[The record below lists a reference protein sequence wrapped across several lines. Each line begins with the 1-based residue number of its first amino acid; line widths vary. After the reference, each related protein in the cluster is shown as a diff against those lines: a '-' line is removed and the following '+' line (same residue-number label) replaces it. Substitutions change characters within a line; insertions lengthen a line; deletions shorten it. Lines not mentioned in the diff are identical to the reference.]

1 VAKERGTFTFLYTD
15 IENSSPQWE
24 SDPAAMST
32 RVAKLNDLITTT
44 VESHEGKVFKS
55 LGDGL
60 AAIFDAPHQAV
71 LVAICI
77 QESLVQTDLP
87 KIRIGIHTGYAE
99 QDNLDY
105 QGTTLNRVSRIT
117 NLGHGGQI
125 LISEESL
132 KLAQDRLPPEVT
144 IKDLGIHAIKGHEQ
158 REHVCQMGDIGF
170 PKLRGLKPNTT
181 IPVPDRAFVGRSKE
195 RAEIVQRL
203 GNSSQR
209 LITILGFGG
218 MGKTTLAQVCAAD
231 AQPNYADGAFWVP
244 CEGLQSQDQLVAA
257 ISTELEL
264 TIDPTNPIEGLCA
277 RIDEQ
282 HMLLVLDCFE
292 GLVSA
297 ADAVDELL
305 RNCKNLQVLATS
317 RILLNS
323 PFEYEFE
330 LRGMIDPK
338 AKRPNL
344 KDAIELFRNAG
355 QQVRPGF
362 VVNKGNQRTVSE
374 LVRTLECVPL
384 AIILV
389 ASRLRHRTLEE
400 LSEQVKTSVLETAR
414 RVDGKA
420 DRHANLWHVIDMS
433 FGLLAE
439 DEQEVLTKLSVFA
452 GGFDMAAAEA
462 VLGIDDLVVKVARLR
477 DNSMV
482 SADQHAKTTRYRQ
495 LDSVR
500 EYAREVV
507 DADLWRELQTR
518 HSKHYVTVAERVW
531 RHFEQS
537 EWKQLSALLA
547 TEGANLRQ
555 AVHFTSK
562 EKSWV
567 EVKRFG
573 KYLCRSFAES
583 GLTSDFNSLAAL
595 VLEIS
600 RSESDVD
607 LELEILGL
615 QGITAR
621 RSGDIEGAYMIWEA
635 RRTLFHLRGDAEG
648 EADTLADM
656 ISLALSERHKGRV
669 CDLLLQYKSLGIS
682 YEDDSFLEHQML
694 EARCAAMLGDLA
706 KAEELG
712 AHVERQYNLGNAS
725 RSSFFIL
732 GSLAELSFQLGRMAD
747 SESKGKALLRLAI
760 QSNFPVLAGQALTYM
775 ARADLNAN
783 NLQRAII
790 AISVANSIP
799 KKDAPQCQATIRHV
813 QEDAQVNI
821 AGETLIPNPFT
832 TWSEWATKLYGQGI

>member
-1 VAKERGTFTFLYTD
+1 MAKERGTFTFLYTD

-32 RVAKLNDLITTT
+32 RVANLNDLITTI

-71 LVAICI
+71 LAAMC
-77 QESLVQTDLP
+77 VQDALGKSELP

-132 KLAQDRLPPEVT
+132 KLAQDRLPSEVT

-158 REHVCQMGDIGF
+158 REHVCQIGDLGF

-231 AQPNYADGAFWVP
+231 AQPRYADGAYWVP

-257 ISTELEL
+257 ISTEREL
-264 TIDPTNPIEGLCA
+264 TIDPSNPIEGLCA

-282 HMLLVLDCFE
+282 QMLLVLDCFE

-362 VVNKGNQRTVSE
+362 VVNKGNQRVVSE

-400 LSEQVKTSVLETAR
+400 LAEQVKTSVLETAR
-414 RVDGKA
+414 RVDGKV

-462 VLGIDDLVVKVARLR
+462 VLGVDDLVVKVARLR

-507 DADLWRELQTR
+507 DADLWRELQTK
-518 HSKHYVTVAERVW
+518 HSTYFVTVSEHVRQEFDAGRFAE
-531 RHFEQS
+531 S
-537 EWKQLSALLA
+537 TGLLT
-547 TEGANLRQ
+547 TEGANFRQAFVSAANLEDGAVLASYCWNLCRPMVESGQLSDFQVLSGSGLALCSEQSGYELRVELISLQGTAAMRQEDFLNAELLWKQKLAFCVDDQAKADCLGDLMGLALRQ
-555 AVHFTSK
+555 RNKSQLEELLAQYKPLFPNFSQ
-562 EKSWV
+562 EK
-567 EVKRFG
+567 
-573 KYLCRSFAES
+573 
-583 GLTSDFNSLAAL
+583 AL
-595 VLEIS
+595 EH
-600 RSESDVD
+600 
-607 LELEILGL
+607 
-615 QGITAR
+615 Q
-621 RSGDIEGAYMIWEA
+621 
-635 RRTLFHLRGDAEG
+635 TL
-648 EADTLADM
+648 
-656 ISLALSERHKGRV
+656 LALSFAFVGNLER
-669 CDLLLQYKSLGIS
+669 
-682 YEDDSFLEHQML
+682 
-694 EARCAAMLGDLA
+694 
-706 KAEELG
+706 AEEL
-712 AHVERQYNLGNAS
+712 S
-725 RSSFFIL
+725 REIAESFEIALKDQSSFYI
-732 GSLAELSFQLGRMAD
+732 SRALAELNRVLGEFEA
-747 SESKGKALLRLAI
+747 SLYFGKLLLRLSLDAVFVP
-760 QSNFPVLAGQALTYM
+760 SSARALNELALTYFEM
-775 ARADLNAN
+775 GDFELFVKCVTTIQN
-783 NLQRAII
+783 
-790 AISVANSIP
+790 IP
-799 KKDAPQCQATIRHV
+799 KKLATNANGLAKDLQPRLGDAFCQQKVDWMQSAIQLT
-813 QEDAQVNI
+813 
-821 AGETLIPNPFT
+821 
-832 TWSEWATKLYGQGI
+832 

>member
-1 VAKERGTFTFLYTD
+1 
-15 IENSSPQWE
+15 
-24 SDPAAMST
+24 MST
-32 RVAKLNDLITTT
+32 RVAKLYDLITTT
-44 VESHEGKVFKS
+44 IESHEGKVFKS

-71 LVAICI
+71 LAAMCVQDAIGK
-77 QESLVQTDLP
+77 SDLP

-125 LISEESL
+125 LISEESF
-132 KLAQDRLPPEVT
+132 KLAQDRLPPGT
-144 IKDLGIHAIKGHEQ
+144 TCKDLGIHSIKGHEQ
-158 REHVCQMGDIGF
+158 REHVCQIGSLDF

-231 AQPNYADGAFWVP
+231 VQPNYTDGAFWVP

-292 GLVSA
+292 GLLSA
-297 ADAVDELL
+297 VDAVDDLL
-305 RNCKNLQVLATS
+305 RNCKNLQILATS

-362 VVNKGNQRTVSE
+362 VVNKGNQRVVSE

-414 RVDGKA
+414 RVDGKV

-462 VLGIDDLVVKVARLR
+462 VLGVDDLVVKVARLR

-482 SADQHAKTTRYRQ
+482 SADQHAKMTRYRQ

-507 DADLWRELQTR
+507 DVELWRELQTN
-518 HSKHYVTVAERVW
+518 HSTYFVTVAERVW
-531 RHFEQS
+531 NHFDKS
-537 EWKQLSALLA
+537 EWKHSSALLA
-547 TEGANLRQ
+547 AEGANLRQ
-555 AVHFTSK
+555 AVNVAIEGK
-562 EKSWV
+562 DDE
-567 EVKRFG
+567 RILQFG
-573 KYLCRSFAES
+573 RYLCRPFAEA
-583 GLTSDFNSLAAL
+583 GLTHDFDILAEASKIASRNFSDF
-595 VLEIS
+595 
-600 RSESDVD
+600 DF
-607 LELEILGL
+607 ELTILGL
-615 QGITAR
+615 QGIVAKR
-621 RSGDIEGAYMIWEA
+621 AGNYEKALNAWDLQLAGYKEIHDELGQAEVIADI
-635 RRTLFHLRGDAEG
+635 L
-648 EADTLADM
+648 
-656 ISLALSERHKGRV
+656 SLALLLSDKSLIHKNLTYYQKLISNNSTGTV
-669 CDLLLQYKSLGIS
+669 LEHKLLL
-682 YEDDSFLEHQML
+682 
-694 EARCAAMLGDLA
+694 ARCQLLFGDSMLAVSLA
-706 KAEELG
+706 KEVDLSYIC
-712 AHVERQYNLGNAS
+712 RNPD
-725 RSSFFIL
+725 RSTYFVL
-732 GSLAELSFQLGRMAD
+732 GSLATIHRELNDLRRSVYCSCLMLEMALKNGFFPFIAQALNDLTLAWKLEGNEAKILNSLLVICTLPKSFAPKLQIQARLSLQSTSPGTVKPISRDWRGAVQSILD
-747 SESKGKALLRLAI
+747 SE
-760 QSNFPVLAGQALTYM
+760 
-775 ARADLNAN
+775 
-783 NLQRAII
+783 
-790 AISVANSIP
+790 
-799 KKDAPQCQATIRHV
+799 
-813 QEDAQVNI
+813 
-821 AGETLIPNPFT
+821 FT
-832 TWSEWATKLYGQGI
+832 NVT